1 MDLNG
6 EQKNKER
13 GQKRAAWRCP
23 LCRCARSLHQPAL
36 PLVPPPQFVD
46 YHRATGADVTIG
58 CLPVD
63 AKRASDFGLMKIDK
77 DGR

>member
-1 MDLNG
+1 M
-6 EQKNKER
+6 
-13 GQKRAAWRCP
+13 AV
-23 LCRCARSLHQPAL
+23 
-36 PLVPPPQFVD
+36 PLVPLRTITSPACPAACSPPQFVD

>member
-1 MDLNG
+1 M
-6 EQKNKER
+6 
-13 GQKRAAWRCP
+13 
-23 LCRCARSLHQPAL
+23 
-36 PLVPPPQFVD
+36 D